1 MRKGYMNILLFV
13 LLSNINMFHRNLQ
26 IIYILLLLF
35 SNSSIVLVMTLDR
48 KCKLNIISLVFVGM

>member
-1 MRKGYMNILLFV
+1 MNILLFV

-26 IIYILLLLF
+26 IIYILLLLLLF

>member
-1 MRKGYMNILLFV
+1 MNILLFV